1 MTQKTPALDNQAID
15 DLFVASALSGFIVW
29 PIAFGGMY
37 GAMAAVGR
45 DWHTAWIAL
54 GFGLVTTCVISLLP
68 LAMFFV
74 VKKILTRL
82 QRYVLVVLLGLAGV
96 ANALTSNGG
105 ILFILGSAVFAQVIA
120 LLPACFSSNILVGIV
135 LRALKALNARSLL
148 SFALGGALGG
158 LMPAI
163 PLIAF
168 EAMNSLHVGVSAE
181 HVASIVGFWCI
192 GGMAAMITV
201 WIWWQFQRTR
211 GATKALEHPPSDLP
225 EPQLQP

>member
-1 MTQKTPALDNQAID
+1 MTQRTHALDNQAID
-15 DLFVASALSGFIVW
+15 DLFVASTLSGFIIW

-37 GAMAAVGR
+37 GAMAVVGR
-45 DWHTAWIAL
+45 DWNTAWIAL
-54 GFGLVTTCVISLLP
+54 GYGLVTTCSISLLP
-68 LAMFFV
+68 LAVFFV

-82 QRYVLVVLLGLAGV
+82 QRYVLVILLGLACV
-96 ANALTSNGG
+96 AYALTSNGG
-105 ILFILGSAVFAQVIA
+105 ILFVLGSAVFAQVIA
-120 LLPACFSSNILVGIV
+120 LLPACFCSKILAGIV
-135 LRALKALNARSLL
+135 LRGLRALKARSLL
-148 SFALGGALGG
+148 SFAIGGALGG

-168 EAMNSLHVGVSAE
+168 ETLNSWNVGVSAE

-201 WIWWQFQRTR
+201 WIWWQYQVTR
-211 GATKALEHPPSDLP
+211 GAKEALEHPPSDLL